1 MFVRRVKRSNGV
13 VSVRIVETYKNS
25 KKRIS
30 QRVIRTIGSARTE
43 AEIQVLERTAKEILL
58 MLDPKKKAS
67 LRKNKKPVSSD
78 VALNNVVEVKR
89 VNEGIFDIFG
99 SVYD

>member
-30 QRVIRTIGSARTE
+30 QRVVRTIGSARTE

-67 LRKNKKPVSSD
+67 LRKNKKPVPSD
-78 VALNNVVEVKR
+78 VALNNVPR
-89 VNEGIFDIFG
+89 CC
-99 SVYD
+99 